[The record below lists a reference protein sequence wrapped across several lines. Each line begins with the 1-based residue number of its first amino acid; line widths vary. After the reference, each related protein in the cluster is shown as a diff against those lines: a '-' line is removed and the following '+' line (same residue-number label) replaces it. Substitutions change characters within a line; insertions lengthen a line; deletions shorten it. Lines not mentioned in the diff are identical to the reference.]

1 MVSPVG
7 NTVAGSWANIL
18 AGKSGIGP
26 IAAFDV
32 SNFSTR
38 IAGSVK
44 NLNVTDYLPL
54 KEVRKMDPFMQYGV
68 VAGIQAFEDAGIT
81 ITEANAERMGV
92 VIGAGIGG
100 LLGIEMGYGN
110 YLQGG
115 PKRISPFYIPSNIIN
130 LIAGHLSI
138 RYGLKGPNYAIVTAC
153 STGTHCIGDAAR
165 MIERGDADMMLAGG

>member
-54 KEVRKMDPFMQYGV
+54 KEARKMDSFMQYGV

-100 LLGIEMGYGN
+100 YWGSKWAMGTTF
-110 YLQGG
+110 
-115 PKRISPFYIPSNIIN
+115 KVD
-130 LIAGHLSI
+130 
-138 RYGLKGPNYAIVTAC
+138 LKGSRPFIYRAISLTWSQATC
-153 STGTHCIGDAAR
+153 P
-165 MIERGDADMMLAGG
+165 